1 MSEKR
6 NERLIIF
13 ARYPEPGKT
22 KTRLIPVLGE
32 QGAADLQ
39 RRMTE
44 HLISKTRELSSSH
57 PLSIEIR
64 YAGGNQT
71 LIQNWLGA
79 QFTCYPQHAGDIGRR
94 MRLAFDEAFQSGVDT
109 AVIIGTD
116 IPGISVEIIRSAFEY
131 LNDHDLVFGPAR
143 DGGYYLVGIN
153 KISWLK
159 ANPLLFEGIPWSSA
173 EVLSQSL
180 DAAEKLNLSHI
191 LLKKLDDVDRA
202 EDLEVWHKEAQMAA
216 PNKRFSTISIIIPA
230 LNEADNIAPA
240 LSALTRRDGV
250 EVIVVDGGSSDGT
263 ADLARSNGAT
273 VLASVPSKARQMN
286 TGAEA
291 ATGDIL
297 LFLHADTQLP
307 EYFEAPIIE
316 TVNQSGVAGGAF
328 ELRIDSEAKGLRYI
342 ERVANRRARHL
353 QAPYG
358 DQGLFVTKTLFEEIG
373 GYPDMPIMED
383 FELIRRLR
391 RKGKIAILDLYVK
404 TSARRW
410 QNIGIFKTWLINQI
424 IIAAYLLGVP
434 PERLSRWYCREKGKS
449 SKAN

>member
-1 MSEKR
+1 MSDKR

-13 ARYPEPGKT
+13 TRYPEPGKT
-22 KTRLIPVLGE
+22 KTRMIPMLGE

-44 HLISKTRELSSSH
+44 HLISKTRKLSSSH
-57 PLSIEIR
+57 PASIEIR
-64 YAGGNQT
+64 YEGGNQN
-71 LIQNWLGA
+71 LIQNWLGG
-79 QFTCYPQHAGDIGRR
+79 QFIYNQQHEGDIGRR
-94 MRLAFDEAFQSGVDT
+94 MRLAFEEAFQSGVDT

-116 IPGISVEIIRSAFEY
+116 IPGISVEIIKSAFEY

-143 DGGYYLVGIN
+143 DGGYYLLGIN
-153 KISWLK
+153 RISWLK
-159 ANPLLFEGIPWSSA
+159 ANPLLFEGIPWGSA

-180 DAAEKLNLSHI
+180 DAAQQLNLSHI
-191 LLKKLDDVDRA
+191 LLQQLDDVDRA
-202 EDLEVWHKEAQMAA
+202 EDLDVWHKEALKAA
-216 PNKRFSTISIIIPA
+216 PNTRLSTISIIIPA
-230 LNEADNIAPA
+230 LNEADNIGPT
-240 LSALTRRDGV
+240 LCALTRRDGV

-263 ADLARSNGAT
+263 ADIAGSNGAK
-273 VLASVPSKARQMN
+273 VLASVPSKSRQMN

-307 EYFEAPIIE
+307 DNFEAPIIE
-316 TVNQSGVAGGAF
+316 TTNHSGVAAGAF
-328 ELRIDSEAKGLRYI
+328 ELRIDSDAKGLRFI

-358 DQGLFVTKTLFEEIG
+358 DQGIFVAKTLFEEIG

-391 RKGKIAILDLYVK
+391 RKGKIAILNQYVK

-410 QNIGIFKTWLINQI
+410 RNLGIFKTWLINQI

-434 PERLSRWYCREKGKS
+434 PERLARWYRREKGKS

>member
-1 MSEKR
+1 MSDKR

-13 ARYPEPGKT
+13 TRYPEPGKT
-22 KTRLIPVLGE
+22 KTRLIPALGK

-44 HLISKTRELSSSH
+44 HLISKTRKLSSSH

-64 YAGGNQT
+64 YEGGNQT
-71 LIQNWLGA
+71 LIQNWLGP
-79 QFTCYPQHAGDIGRR
+79 QFTCYPQHQGDIGRR
-94 MRLAFDEAFQSGVDT
+94 MRLAFNEAFQSGVDT

-116 IPGISVEIIRSAFEY
+116 IPDISMEIIKSAFEY
-131 LNDHDLVFGPAR
+131 LDDHDLVLGPAR

-153 KISWLK
+153 KVSWLK
-159 ANPLLFEGIPWSSA
+159 ANPLLFEGIHWSSA

-180 DAAEKLNLSHI
+180 DAAKKLDLSHI
-191 LLKKLDDVDRA
+191 LLKKLDDVDRP
-202 EDLEVWHKEAQMAA
+202 EDLDVWHKEAQMAA
-216 PNKRFSTISIIIPA
+216 HKKRFGTISIIIPA
-230 LNEADNIAPA
+230 LDEADNIAPA
-240 LSALTRRDGV
+240 FSALNRRDGV

-263 ADLARSNGAT
+263 ADLARSKGAT

-286 TGAEA
+286 AGAEA

-307 EYFEAPIIE
+307 EYFEAPIIDAI
-316 TVNQSGVAGGAF
+316 NQSGVAAGAF
-328 ELRIDSEAKGLRYI
+328 QLSIDSDVKGLRFI

-358 DQGLFVTKTLFEEIG
+358 DQGIFVTKTLFEEIG
-373 GYPDMPIMED
+373 GYPDMSIMED

-391 RKGKIAILDLYVK
+391 RKGKIAILDQYVK
-404 TSARRW
+404 TSPRRW
-410 QNIGIFKTWLINQI
+410 QNLGIFKTWLINQI
-424 IIAAYLLGVP
+424 IIVAYLLGVP
-434 PERLSRWYCREKGKS
+434 PERLSRWYRREKGKS
-449 SKAN
+449 SD